1 MRYPVAGKS
10 VLVTGAARGLG
21 AELARE
27 LARRGARVSLVGREP
42 ERLAALASELGA
54 PHVWFEC
61 DVTSQAALARAV
73 AGTVAAHGGIDTV
86 IANAGIANNGTVA
99 VNPADA
105 LARTV
110 EVNLIGVM
118 RTVSATLEHVQARQG
133 YYMLMSSA
141 AAILP
146 MPGLAAYGASKVGVE
161 YFAASLRME
170 LHRHG
175 VAVGVAHPSWVD
187 TDLVRDQL
195 QDLPTFKTIL
205 SRLPGPLGRITSS
218 EECIAALADGVERRQ
233 RKVHVPRS
241 LFWLALFRS
250 LLWTRLGERSTQRK
264 VDKVLPRLEQDVSKL
279 GRAFGA
285 SSVES
290 EGSGT
295 PEVSSAPANEQA
307 IRAIVA
313 P

>member
-1 MRYPVAGKS
+1 MKYPVAGKS

-27 LARRGARVSLVGREP
+27 LARRGARLSLVGREP
-42 ERLAALASELGA
+42 ERLAALATELGA

-61 DVTSQAALARAV
+61 DVTSQSALSRAV
-73 AGTVAAHGGIDTV
+73 SGTVKALGGIDVV

-110 EVNLIGVM
+110 EVNLIGVI
-118 RTVSATLEHVQARQG
+118 RTVSATVEQVQARRG

-161 YFAASLRME
+161 YFGASLRME

-175 VAVGVAHPSWVD
+175 VAVGVAHPSWID

-195 QDLPTFKTIL
+195 KDLPTFKTIL
-205 SRLPGPLGRITSS
+205 SRLPGPLGRVTSS
-218 EECIAALADGVERRQ
+218 EACITALVDALERRQ

-250 LLWTRLGERSTQRK
+250 LLWTRVGERSTQRK
-264 VDKVLPRLEQDVSKL
+264 VDKVMPRLEQDVINL
-279 GRAFGA
+279 GRSFGA

-290 EGSGT
+290 E
-295 PEVSSAPANEQA
+295 PVSETHVTSAHSN
-307 IRAIVA
+307 
-313 P
+313 